1 MDKKKPTDEELR
13 VFLLG
18 LAGGFLV
25 GGLVANCAEVFFIGW
40 LLYFGG
46 FCWLMFKKDLKTSE
60 TPQIVP
66 FHNNHQL

>member
-1 MDKKKPTDEELR
+1 MEKKKLTGEELR

-18 LAGGFLV
+18 LGGGFLV

-40 LLYFGG
+40 FFCFGG
-46 FCWLMFKKDLKTSE
+46 LGWSVFKEVLQTKR

-66 FHNNHQL
+66 FNNNHQL